1 MCCLKIQANSR
12 KKNLIIFKLIQR
24 VNKIINKWKPECRK
38 FNNRKN
44 QKSNKNNS
52 K

>member
-38 FNNRKN
+38 FNNSKN
-44 QKSNKNNS
+44 KKSNKNNS